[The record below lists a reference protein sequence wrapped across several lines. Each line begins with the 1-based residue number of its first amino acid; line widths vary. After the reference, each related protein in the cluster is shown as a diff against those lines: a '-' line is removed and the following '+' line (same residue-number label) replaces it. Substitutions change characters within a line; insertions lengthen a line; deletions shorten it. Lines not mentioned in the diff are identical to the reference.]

1 MTEMSEDE
9 NNVIQD
15 LNQNLSGGNMVKLLK
30 GLVLAAVVVSFTVFG
45 SIAKAAD
52 PIRIP
57 VLNWTSQIV
66 MANVMAQ
73 IFEEQGFTAELVPAE
88 SASRYEAVR
97 IGDLHVAH
105 ETWESTM
112 ALPFYE
118 AMDKG
123 GLIDAG
129 SHDLVTF
136 EEMGIPNWVIDEGLC
151 PGLPNWEALKSPEC
165 AANFATAD
173 SGGKGRWLEG
183 PYEWHTDVM
192 PNRLKGLG
200 IDDLWMVKFA
210 GSADALW
217 AELDAA
223 KKEGRGTV
231 IFNWSPNFTDAAG
244 FTFIEFPPYF
254 EGCRLENG
262 GSLETTGCGSP
273 KGWLK
278 KAAHIKFPITHP
290 AAYKFYTK
298 MSFTAPQIGLM
309 ADLVDNQGMSHADA
323 ATKFIA
329 DHRDL
334 MDLWMK

>member
-1 MTEMSEDE
+1 MKKFIS
-9 NNVIQD
+9 
-15 LNQNLSGGNMVKLLK
+15 LFYA
-30 GLVLAAVVVSFTVFG
+30 LVLFAGFTTV
-45 SIAKAAD
+45 AKAAD

-57 VLNWTSQIV
+57 VLNWSSQIV

-73 IFEEQGFTAELVPAE
+73 AFEELGYDVELVPAE
-88 SASRYEAVR
+88 SATRYEAVR
-97 IGDLHVAH
+97 VGELHVAH

-129 SHDLVTF
+129 SHDLITF
-136 EEMGIPNWVIDEGLC
+136 EEMGVPNWVIEDGLC
-151 PGLPNWEALKSPEC
+151 PGLPSWEALKSPEC
-165 AANFATAD
+165 AANFATPD
-173 SGGKGRWLEG
+173 SEGKGRWLEG
-183 PYEWHTDVM
+183 PYEWHTEVM

-210 GSADALW
+210 GTADALW
-217 AELDAA
+217 AELEAA
-223 KKEGRGTV
+223 KKEGRGTI

-254 EGCRLENG
+254 EGCRLEQG

-278 KAAHIKFPITHP
+278 KAAHIKFPITHTS
-290 AAYKFYTK
+290 AYKFYTK
-298 MSFTAPQIGLM
+298 MEFTAPNIGEM
-309 ADLVDNQGMSHADA
+309 ANYVDNEGMTHAEA
-323 ATKFIA
+323 ATA
-329 DHRDL
+329 YLANNRDQI
-334 MDLWMK
+334 DLFMK

>member
-1 MTEMSEDE
+1 MFKITIKIAAIVS
-9 NNVIQD
+9 V
-15 LNQNLSGGNMVKLLK
+15 LLF
-30 GLVLAAVVVSFTVFG
+30 STF
-45 SIAKAAD
+45 AKAAD

-57 VLNWTSQIV
+57 VLNWSSQVV
-66 MANVMAQ
+66 MANVIAQ
-73 IFEEQGFTAELVPAE
+73 VFEEMGHTVELVPAE

-97 IGDLHVAH
+97 IGDLHLAH

-112 ALPFYE
+112 AIPMYE

-129 SHDLVTF
+129 SHDLITF
-136 EEMGIPNWVIDEGLC
+136 EEMGIPNWVIEEGLC
-151 PGLPNWEALKSPEC
+151 PGLPSWEALKSPDC

-183 PYEWHTDVM
+183 PQEWHGDVM

-200 IDDLWMVKFA
+200 IDDLWTVKFA

-244 FTFIEFPPYF
+244 FTFIDFPPYF
-254 EGCRLENG
+254 EGCRMENG
-262 GSLETTGCGSP
+262 GTVETTGCGSP

-278 KAAHIKFPITHP
+278 KAAHIKFPLSHP
-290 AAYKFYTK
+290 DAYKFYTK
-298 MSFTAPQIGLM
+298 MSFVAPQIGEM
-309 ADLVDNQGMSHADA
+309 AMLVDADGMTHADA
-323 ATKFIA
+323 ATAFIA
-329 DHRDL
+329 KYRDQI
-334 MDLWMK
+334 DLWKK

>member
-1 MTEMSEDE
+1 MLKTLTK
-9 NNVIQD
+9 VAAIFA
-15 LNQNLSGGNMVKLLK
+15 LLFV
-30 GLVLAAVVVSFTVFG
+30 GTM
-45 SIAKAAD
+45 AKAAD

-57 VLNWTSQIV
+57 VLNWSSQIV

-73 IFEEQGFTAELVPAE
+73 VFEEMGHTVELVPAE

-129 SHDLVTF
+129 SHDLITF

-151 PGLPNWEALKSPEC
+151 PGLPSWEALKSPDC
-165 AANFATAD
+165 AKNFATAD

-183 PYEWHTDVM
+183 PVEWHGDVM

-200 IDDLWMVKFA
+200 IDDLWTVKFA
-210 GSADALW
+210 GAANALW
-217 AELDAA
+217 AELEAA
-223 KKEGRGTV
+223 RKEGRGTV

-244 FTFIEFPPYF
+244 FTFIDFPPYF

-262 GSLETTGCGSP
+262 GTLETTGCGSP

-278 KAAHIKFPITHP
+278 KAAHIKFPLSHP
-290 AAYKFYTK
+290 DAYKFYTK
-298 MSFTAPQIGLM
+298 MAFNAPQIGEM
-309 ADLVDNQGMSHADA
+309 ANNVDNLGMSHAEA
-323 ATKFIA
+323 ATAFIA
-329 DHRDL
+329 NHRAQI
-334 MDLWMK
+334 DLWKN

>member
-1 MTEMSEDE
+1 MKKFIS
-9 NNVIQD
+9 
-15 LNQNLSGGNMVKLLK
+15 LFYA
-30 GLVLAAVVVSFTVFG
+30 LVLFAGFTTV
-45 SIAKAAD
+45 AKAAD

-57 VLNWTSQIV
+57 VLNWSSQIV

-73 IFEEQGFTAELVPAE
+73 AFEELGYDVELVPAE
-88 SASRYEAVR
+88 SATRYEAVR
-97 IGDLHVAH
+97 VGELHVAH

-129 SHDLVTF
+129 SHDLITF
-136 EEMGIPNWVIDEGLC
+136 EEMGVPNWVIEDGLC
-151 PGLPNWEALKSPEC
+151 PGLPSWEALKSPEC
-165 AANFATAD
+165 AANFATPD
-173 SGGKGRWLEG
+173 SEGKGRWLEG
-183 PYEWHTDVM
+183 PYEWHTEVM

-210 GSADALW
+210 GTADALW
-217 AELDAA
+217 AELEAA
-223 KKEGRGTV
+223 KKEGRGTI

-254 EGCRLENG
+254 EGCRIENG

-278 KAAHIKFPITHP
+278 KAAHIKFPITHTS
-290 AAYKFYTK
+290 AYKFYTK
-298 MSFTAPQIGLM
+298 MEFTAPNIGEM
-309 ADLVDNQGMSHADA
+309 ANYVDNVNMTHAEA
-323 ATKFIA
+323 ATAYIA
-329 DHRDL
+329 NNREQIDL
-334 MDLWMK
+334 FMK

>member
-1 MTEMSEDE
+1 MFKIFRAIAFAATLLSFMT
-9 NNVIQD
+9 V
-15 LNQNLSGGNMVKLLK
+15 
-30 GLVLAAVVVSFTVFG
+30 A
-45 SIAKAAD
+45 SISKAAD

-73 IFEEQGFTAELVPAE
+73 IFEEMGHTAELVPAE

-129 SHDLVTF
+129 SHDLITF
-136 EEMGIPNWVIDEGLC
+136 EEMGVPNWVIEEGLC
-151 PGLPNWEALKSPEC
+151 PGLPNWEALKDPAC

-173 SGGKGRWLEG
+173 SDGKGRWLEG

-200 IDDLWMVKFA
+200 IDDLWTVKFA

-217 AELDAA
+217 AELKAA
-223 KKEGRGTV
+223 KAEGRGTV

-254 EGCRLENG
+254 EGCRLEQG

-278 KAAHIKFPITHP
+278 KAAHIKFPLSHP
-290 AAYKFYTK
+290 DAYKFYTK
-298 MSFTAPQIGLM
+298 MSFTAPQIGTM
-309 ADLVDNQGMSHADA
+309 ADLVDNQGLSHADA
-323 ATKFIA
+323 AAKFIA
-329 DHRDL
+329 DNRDL
-334 MDLWMK
+334 FDLWKK

>member
-1 MTEMSEDE
+1 MFKLFRAIAFAATLLSFMT
-9 NNVIQD
+9 V
-15 LNQNLSGGNMVKLLK
+15 
-30 GLVLAAVVVSFTVFG
+30 A
-45 SIAKAAD
+45 SISKAAD

-73 IFEEQGFTAELVPAE
+73 IFEEMGHTAELVPAE

-129 SHDLVTF
+129 SHDLITF
-136 EEMGIPNWVIDEGLC
+136 EEMGVPNWVIEEGLC
-151 PGLPNWEALKSPEC
+151 PGLPNWEALKDPAC

-173 SGGKGRWLEG
+173 SDGKGSWLEG

-200 IDDLWMVKFA
+200 IDDLWTVKFA

-217 AELDAA
+217 AELKAA
-223 KKEGRGTV
+223 KAEGRGTV

-254 EGCRLENG
+254 EGCRLEQG

-278 KAAHIKFPITHP
+278 KAAHIKFPLSHP
-290 AAYKFYTK
+290 DAYKFYTK
-298 MSFTAPQIGLM
+298 MSFTAPQIGTM

-323 ATKFIA
+323 AAKFIA
-329 DHRDL
+329 DNRDL
-334 MDLWMK
+334 FDLWKK

>member
-1 MTEMSEDE
+1 MKKSNT
-9 NNVIQD
+9 
-15 LNQNLSGGNMVKLLK
+15 LK
-30 GLVLAAVVVSFTVFG
+30 GLTVAALMVLASTSTVTQ
-45 SIAKAAD
+45 AAD

-57 VLNWTSQIV
+57 VLNWSSQIV
-66 MANVMAQ
+66 MAHVMAQ
-73 IFEEQGFTAELVPAE
+73 VFEEMGHTVELVPAE

-112 ALPFYE
+112 AIPFYE

-151 PGLPNWEALKSPEC
+151 PGLPSWEALKSPDC
-165 AANFATAD
+165 AKNFATAD

-183 PYEWHTDVM
+183 PVEWHGDVM

-200 IDDLWMVKFA
+200 IDDLWTVKFA
-210 GSADALW
+210 GAANALW

-223 KKEGRGTV
+223 RKEGRGTV

-244 FTFIEFPPYF
+244 FTFIDFPPYF

-262 GSLETTGCGSP
+262 GTLETTGCGSP

-278 KAAHIKFPITHP
+278 KAAHIKFPLSHP
-290 AAYKFYTK
+290 DAYKFYTK
-298 MSFTAPQIGLM
+298 MSFKAPQIGEM
-309 ADLVDNQGMSHADA
+309 ADNVDSKGMSHADA
-323 ATKFIA
+323 AAAFIA
-329 DHRDL
+329 NHRAQI
-334 MDLWMK
+334 DLWKN

>member
-1 MTEMSEDE
+1 MKKFIS
-9 NNVIQD
+9 
-15 LNQNLSGGNMVKLLK
+15 LFYA
-30 GLVLAAVVVSFTVFG
+30 LVLFAGFSTV
-45 SIAKAAD
+45 AKAAD

-57 VLNWTSQIV
+57 VLNWSSQIV

-73 IFEEQGFTAELVPAE
+73 AFEELGYDVELVPAE
-88 SASRYEAVR
+88 SATRYEAVR
-97 IGDLHVAH
+97 VGELHVAH

-129 SHDLVTF
+129 SHDLITF
-136 EEMGIPNWVIDEGLC
+136 EEMGVPNWVIEDGLC
-151 PGLPNWEALKSPEC
+151 PGLPSWEALKSPEC
-165 AANFATAD
+165 AANFATPD
-173 SGGKGRWLEG
+173 SEGKGRWLEG
-183 PYEWHTDVM
+183 PYEWHTEVM

-210 GSADALW
+210 GTADALW
-217 AELDAA
+217 AELEAA
-223 KKEGRGTV
+223 KKEGRGTI

-254 EGCRLENG
+254 EGCRLEQG

-278 KAAHIKFPITHP
+278 KAAHIKFPITHTS
-290 AAYKFYTK
+290 AYKFYTK
-298 MSFTAPQIGLM
+298 MEFTAPNIGEM
-309 ADLVDNQGMSHADA
+309 ANYVDNEGMTHAEA
-323 ATKFIA
+323 ATAYIA
-329 DHRDL
+329 NNRDQI
-334 MDLWMK
+334 DLFMK

>member
-1 MTEMSEDE
+1 MKKFIS
-9 NNVIQD
+9 
-15 LNQNLSGGNMVKLLK
+15 LFYAP
-30 GLVLAAVVVSFTVFG
+30 VLFAGFTTV
-45 SIAKAAD
+45 AKAAD

-57 VLNWTSQIV
+57 VLNWSSQIV

-73 IFEEQGFTAELVPAE
+73 AFEELGYDVELVPAE
-88 SASRYEAVR
+88 SATRYEAVR
-97 IGDLHVAH
+97 VGELHVAH

-129 SHDLVTF
+129 SHDLITF
-136 EEMGIPNWVIDEGLC
+136 EEMGVPNWVIEDGLC
-151 PGLPNWEALKSPEC
+151 PGLPSWEALKSPEC
-165 AANFATAD
+165 AANFATPD
-173 SGGKGRWLEG
+173 SEGKGRWLEG
-183 PYEWHTDVM
+183 PYEWHTEVM

-210 GSADALW
+210 GTADALW
-217 AELDAA
+217 AELEAA
-223 KKEGRGTV
+223 KKEGRGTI

-254 EGCRLENG
+254 EGCRLEQG

-278 KAAHIKFPITHP
+278 KAAHIKFPITHTS
-290 AAYKFYTK
+290 AYKFYTK
-298 MSFTAPQIGLM
+298 MEFTAPNIGEM
-309 ADLVDNQGMSHADA
+309 ANYVDNEGMTHAEA
-323 ATKFIA
+323 ATAYIA
-329 DHRDL
+329 NNRDQI
-334 MDLWMK
+334 DLFMK